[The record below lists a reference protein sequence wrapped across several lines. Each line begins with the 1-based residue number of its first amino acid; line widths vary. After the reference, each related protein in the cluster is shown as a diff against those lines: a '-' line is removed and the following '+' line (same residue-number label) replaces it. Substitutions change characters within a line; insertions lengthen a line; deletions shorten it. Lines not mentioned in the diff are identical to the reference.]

1 MPPLDQRKRQQLGA
15 DSLLLLVTLVWG
27 STFVT
32 VKDAVAAY
40 PVFPFLALRFG
51 FAALVL
57 LVVGWRRL
65 RSLGWR
71 GVGSGVLV
79 GAFLFAGYAFQTLGL
94 RHATASRAG
103 IITGLSVAIVPLLS
117 ALLLRRLPKPE
128 SIAGVGL
135 ATIGLALLSLDSEH
149 GLGRG
154 DALVLLCALSF
165 ALHIVSV
172 SAFAPRMDPL
182 ALTLVQV
189 TTVSLASAT
198 VSLFADG
205 PWPVP
210 SASTWFSAA
219 FTGVVATA
227 AAFAIHTSVQRF
239 TTPTHTALVFAGEPL
254 FAALFGTLLAGDVMT
269 AGMVAGGVFIVV
281 GTVVSE
287 IRWCQRTATI
297 ISRFLSPHYV
307 AGPLLL
313 ALGLADTTSWK
324 RGVLWTLGI
333 GLLAIG
339 IPLLI
344 MTRELGKGSVSDW
357 HLSVRKERL
366 QPMSVF
372 AAVASTGIPLM
383 ILLAF
388 DGPSR
393 LLVAFLNAL
402 VLVVCNLLITLCWKI
417 SQHVSTIAASATLV
431 TVIFGVA
438 AAPFLLLI
446 PLVAWAR
453 VRVGAHSV
461 MQTVAGGVAGVVV
474 TLVTLRF
481 LGVA

>member
-1 MPPLDQRKRQQLGA
+1 M
-15 DSLLLLVTLVWG
+15 LLLLVTLVWG

-57 LVVGWRRL
+57 LPVGWRRL
-65 RSLGWR
+65 SSLGWG

-79 GAFLFAGYAFQTLGL
+79 GLFLFAGYAFQTLGL
-94 RHATASRAG
+94 QHTSASRAG
-103 IITGLSVAIVPLLS
+103 FITGLSVAIVPVLS
-117 ALLLRRLPKPE
+117 ALLLRRLPKSE
-128 SIAGVGL
+128 SIAGVCL
-135 ATIGLALLSLDSEH
+135 ATIGLALLSLSRDH
-149 GLGRG
+149 GLAMG

-165 ALHIVSV
+165 ALHIVSI
-172 SAFAPRMDPL
+172 SAFAPRMDVL
-182 ALTLVQV
+182 ALTIVQV
-189 TTVSLASAT
+189 TTVALASAAI
-198 VSLFADG
+198 SLFGDR

-210 SASTWFSAA
+210 TASTWYSAA
-219 FTGVVATA
+219 FTGILATA
-227 AAFAIHTSVQRF
+227 AAFAIQTSVQRF

-269 AGMVAGGVFIVV
+269 ARMVAGGVLIVV

-307 AGPLLL
+307 AAPLLL
-313 ALGLADTTSWK
+313 ALGLADPTSWK
-324 RGVLWTLGI
+324 RGMLWTAGI
-333 GLLAIG
+333 GALAIG
-339 IPLLI
+339 APLLI

-372 AAVASTGIPLM
+372 AAVASTGVPLM

-388 DGPSR
+388 DGPR
-393 LLVAFLNAL
+393 RMLVAFLSAL
-402 VLVVCNLLITLCWKI
+402 VLVVVTLLITLCWKI
-417 SQHVSTIAASATLV
+417 SQHVSTIAASATLI
-431 TVIFGVA
+431 TAIFGIGATPV
-438 AAPFLLLI
+438 LLLI

-453 VRVGAHSV
+453 VKVGAHSV
-461 MQTVAGGVAGVVV
+461 MQTVAGGVAGVVI
-474 TLVTLRF
+474 TLATLRF